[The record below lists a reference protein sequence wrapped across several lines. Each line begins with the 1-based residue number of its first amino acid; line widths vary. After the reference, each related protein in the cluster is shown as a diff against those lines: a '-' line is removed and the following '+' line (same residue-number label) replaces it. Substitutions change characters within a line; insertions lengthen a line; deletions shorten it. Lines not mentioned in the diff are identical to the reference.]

1 MRAGLCP
8 APFLC
13 KRKKSRGDDM
23 DKEEVKKKIYELV
36 EKSVGKKK
44 LKSSDIQKTISADL
58 GITRDDVKAA
68 LKDLVDAGTLI
79 YTYFGGS
86 FVEIPPKE

>member
-1 MRAGLCP
+1 
-8 APFLC
+8 
-13 KRKKSRGDDM
+13 M

>member
-1 MRAGLCP
+1 MKAGSL
-8 APFLC
+8 
-13 KRKKSRGDDM
+13 RGSAFIKPTVRGAKM
-23 DKEEVKKKIYELV
+23 EKEEVKQKIYELV

-44 LKSSDIQKTISADL
+44 LKSSDIQKTVSADA
-58 GITRDDVKAA
+58 GITRDEVKDA
-68 LKDLVDAGTLI
+68 LRDLIDDGKLI

>member
-1 MRAGLCP
+1 ME
-8 APFLC
+8 
-13 KRKKSRGDDM
+13 
-23 DKEEVKKKIYELV
+23 KEEVKTKIYELV

-58 GITRDDVKAA
+58 GITRDDVKSA
-68 LKDLVDAGTLI
+68 LKDLVDEGKLI

-86 FVEIPPKE
+86 FVEIPPKQ

>member
-1 MRAGLCP
+1 
-8 APFLC
+8 
-13 KRKKSRGDDM
+13 M
-23 DKEEVKKKIYELV
+23 DNEEIGKKIYELV

-44 LKSSDIQKTISADL
+44 LKSSDIQKQISANE
-58 GITRDDVKAA
+58 GVTRDEVKAA
-68 LKDLVDAGTLI
+68 LKVLVDDGKLI